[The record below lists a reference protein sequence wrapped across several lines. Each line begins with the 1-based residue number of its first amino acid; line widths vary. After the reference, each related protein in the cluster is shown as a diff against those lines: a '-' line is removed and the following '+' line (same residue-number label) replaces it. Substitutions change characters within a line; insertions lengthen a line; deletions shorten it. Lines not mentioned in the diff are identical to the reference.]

1 MTTGPTGEDSDLEM
15 TLKQI
20 EAAYAAGDVP
30 PPELDEVVTQLA
42 ESPSGL
48 TPDEFGQRRR
58 RTLEQLSGNLQF
70 GQLVRKRREVMGLEV
85 DELAKR
91 AKVRAGT
98 LDELEQGD
106 ADLQLIDSVILG
118 NLLYSLGLDALGIA
132 ERPLRELAEKHLTI
146 YRSGAGQ
153 VFGRTRKAV
162 RSHSRRRDLLAG
174 IAEPDREATRRAVEI
189 YLIEVRERLS
199 ELRTSQSR

>member
-1 MTTGPTGEDSDLEM
+1 MTASPTGEDNDLEM

-30 PPELDEVVTQLA
+30 PPGLDEVVAQLA

-48 TPDEFGQRRR
+48 TSDEFGRRRR
-58 RTLEQLSGNLQF
+58 RTLDQLSGNLQF
-70 GQLVRKRREVMGLEV
+70 GQLVRKRREVMGLEI

-91 AKVRAGT
+91 AKVRPST

-106 ADLQLIDSVILG
+106 ADLHTIDAVILG

-146 YRSGAGQ
+146 YRAGPGQ

-162 RSHSRRRDLLAG
+162 RTHTRRRDLLGG
-174 IAEPDREATRRAVEI
+174 IAEPDRDATRRAVET
-189 YLIEVRERLS
+189 YLTEVRERLN
-199 ELRTSQSR
+199 ELGTSQSR